1 MQASVFAVGISFAV
15 ITVVMMGLRM
25 FVELYSRKTKP
36 WRRVEEGLM
45 LIGSSLTI
53 GFSVASMIS
62 AWYGM
67 GTHMLNV
74 DTANFNS
81 MLQANFATRLLYAL
95 GNCLVKAS
103 VLERYRQIN
112 IKQWY
117 RCTVVLLMAV
127 TAAFSIAA
135 FLLLLFSCTPP
146 SLFWDLEG
154 QAEHAGKC
162 FTMKTQQTL
171 FNVIGIF
178 NITLDVVLFVPL
190 PIFIICPLQMPL
202 YKKIGAGSLLGIGFI
217 SVAGLVDQ
225 FLSDTTSMLT

>member
-178 NITLDVVLFVPL
+178 
-190 PIFIICPLQMPL
+190 
-202 YKKIGAGSLLGIGFI
+202 K
-217 SVAGLVDQ
+217 
-225 FLSDTTSMLT
+225 